1 MASSKRVLITA
12 GASGIGLA
20 IAKAFVAEGA
30 KVHIC
35 DIDEEALRVVTEAEP
50 SITST
55 ICDVSDRSSVE
66 RLVSE
71 AAKTL
76 GGIDALVNNA
86 GISGPTATMET
97 MDPDAW
103 EAVLRVNLTGTFNVT
118 RLAIPFLK
126 QSGNGAIIIMSSLAG
141 KFGYR
146 NRSPYSTTKWGL
158 IGLTR
163 TLSLELGEAGVR
175 VNAILPGAVEGARI
189 QQVFEGRTRVSGK
202 SLDEVAAEAL
212 ANQSIKRF
220 VDPEDIAA
228 LAVFLASDRGRSIS
242 GQAISIDGDSQ
253 WAG

>member
-1 MASSKRVLITA
+1 MVSGRRVLITA
-12 GASGIGLA
+12 GAGGIGLA

-35 DIDEEALRVVTEAEP
+35 DIDREALRVVTEVEP

-55 ICDVSDRSSVE
+55 ICDVSDRSAVE

-71 AAKTL
+71 AVGTL

-86 GISGPTATMET
+86 GISGPTAPLET

-118 RLAIPFLK
+118 RLAIPYLK

-163 TLSLELGEAGVR
+163 TLSLELGDAGVR
-175 VNAILPGAVEGARI
+175 VNAILPGAVEGERI
-189 QQVFEGRTRVSGK
+189 QQVFEGRARVSGK